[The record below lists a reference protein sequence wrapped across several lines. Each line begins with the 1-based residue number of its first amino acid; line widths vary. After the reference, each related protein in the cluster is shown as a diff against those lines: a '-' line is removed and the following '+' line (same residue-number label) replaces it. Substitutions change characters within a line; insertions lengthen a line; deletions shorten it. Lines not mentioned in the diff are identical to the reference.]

1 MNERGEERITSD
13 HGVMV
18 LRNRTPLFK
27 EEGGFPFH
35 FSRLSLR
42 EVWDE
47 LTRFKFKRGEDR
59 LDAVIVGA
67 PGSGKSRSIVYGL
80 KKLFEARRTVV
91 VELRRDG
98 TVFAFVPTKR
108 GDQVEYEAWRCS
120 TKDFDEA
127 NCAAL
132 MNEDAC
138 YIMDAVAKDPK
149 RPGILGAQRIM
160 VTSPEPNNYENM
172 RKEHAEI
179 FFTPPWT
186 LEEMCVLQEH
196 WSGPMGTKVDRA
208 ELLRRF
214 YILGGIPRHVFETVN
229 EFKSAASLLL
239 GDALKL
245 SAQEAHNV
253 LTGKVSPEDFSGDKT
268 FRSKLASFFPTPPYR
283 TSKIDFVS
291 PYTRALALSHAY
303 ETLLNA
309 TQRPPGDKLF
319 EQAALG
325 LLARSGSLLAKRLP
339 YTKLSS
345 KRKLYETIKFERGT
359 HLPQVAVTQADF
371 VSAARKL
378 KAEAELEPDEAGAP
392 LLVPG
397 VGNQPAVDAADAR
410 DRFYQITQAPKHVIT
425 CKAIKELYTDENGAK
440 RKIKLIFVVHPA
452 SKLSSAQ
459 EFKGSDEEKREAMQ
473 YVEQFVAKVFE
484 PARVLNVALP
494 PASAASS
501 SAP

>member
-1 MNERGEERITSD
+1 
-13 HGVMV
+13 
-18 LRNRTPLFK
+18 
-27 EEGGFPFH
+27 
-35 FSRLSLR
+35 
-42 EVWDE
+42 
-47 LTRFKFKRGEDR
+47 
-59 LDAVIVGA
+59 
-67 PGSGKSRSIVYGL
+67 
-80 KKLFEARRTVV
+80 
-91 VELRRDG
+91 
-98 TVFAFVPTKR
+98 
-108 GDQVEYEAWRCS
+108 
-120 TKDFDEA
+120 
-127 NCAAL
+127 
-132 MNEDAC
+132 
-138 YIMDAVAKDPK
+138 
-149 RPGILGAQRIM
+149 
-160 VTSPEPNNYENM
+160 
-172 RKEHAEI
+172 
-179 FFTPPWT
+179 
-186 LEEMCVLQEH
+186 MCVLQEH

-214 YILGGIPRHVFETVN
+214 YILGGIPRHVFDTVI
-229 EFKSAASLLL
+229 KYQSAVSLLL

-268 FRSKLASFFPTPPYR
+268 FRPKLASFFPTPPYR

-309 TQRPPGDKLF
+309 TQRPPGDELF

-397 VGNQPAVDAADAR
+397 VGNQPAVDAVDAR

-440 RKIKLIFVVHPA
+440 RKIKLIFVVHRRA
-452 SKLSSAQ
+452 SSARR
-459 EFKGSDEEKREAMQ
+459 KSSRAATRRSARPCSTSSSSWPRCLSPRGSSRSRCPRRVRHRLLRRKAQSFRLDSRLH
-473 YVEQFVAKVFE
+473 KVRLGGSLHAA
-484 PARVLNVALP
+484 PSRRAQP
-494 PASAASS
+494 AASRG
-501 SAP
+501 A